1 MDGDSVSVRTM
12 DWFDQEGRSILD
24 TSATMDSNADPAGY
38 NAAPYGHVYVL
49 FMCTVACVLK
59 LTNLMK
65 YMFLNIN
72 YDAGPF
78 LYHSQR

>member
-49 FMCTVACVLK
+49 LCVRSRVYF
-59 LTNLMK
+59 NL
-65 YMFLNIN
+65 
-72 YDAGPF
+72 
-78 LYHSQR
+78 QT